1 MTTISKSRVDTCL
14 LELSQLII
22 RSEPRLFIAA
32 FFTMSNIIG
41 EFFSKEFKDLE

>member
-1 MTTISKSRVDTCL
+1 L

-41 EFFSKEFKDLE
+41 EFFSKEFKDLESA